1 MKLNS
6 LKQNIP
12 LGRLGTA
19 DDIALIVVF
28 LASAAAD
35 YILVLISRECA
46 MDVTS
51 RPISTTALTVLEQAA
66 WRALE
71 ASILY
76 YQGRPVGTIAARDP
90 NVDALNYD
98 QCFVRD
104 FVPSALAF
112 LIRGDAEIVHNF
124 LVETLALQSQK
135 RQMDCFK
142 PGQGLMPASFK
153 VQTVNGQEQMIAD
166 FGEQAIGRVTPIDS
180 CLWWVILLRAYSNAT
195 GDIQL
200 ASEPEF
206 QHGIR
211 LILDL
216 CLAARFDM
224 YPTLLVPDGAFMID
238 RRMGV
243 YGHPLEIQVL
253 FYAMLRSAQELLLP
267 DEQNLLYLNAVEE
280 RLNHLSYHLREYYW
294 LDFKHL
300 NQIYHYKEE
309 EFGDRAINKFNIY
322 PDSIPQWLIEW
333 LSKTVGYYA
342 GNLSSGWMDFRF
354 FALGNLMAVI
364 TGLATHEQS
373 QAIMNLIEQ
382 HRDDLIGE
390 MPMKICFPA
399 LQDLE
404 WKIITGCDA
413 KNVPWSYHNGGN
425 WPVLLW
431 MLAAAA
437 VKMGRIE
444 LAQKAIAI
452 AESNLQ
458 TDEFPEYYDGRY
470 GHLIG
475 REARNYQTWTI
486 AGYLVA
492 KAIIEDPNYL
502 SLICFNGENAVMPC
516 IV

>member
-1 MKLNS
+1 
-6 LKQNIP
+6 
-12 LGRLGTA
+12 
-19 DDIALIVVF
+19 
-28 LASAAAD
+28 
-35 YILVLISRECA
+35 

-51 RPISTTALTVLEQAA
+51 RLTGVTATDTLKQVA
-66 WRALE
+66 WQELE

-76 YQGRPVGTIAARDP
+76 YQGRPIGTIAAHDSS
-90 NVDALNYD
+90 VDTLNYD
-98 QCFVRD
+98 QCFIRD

-112 LIRGDAEIVHNF
+112 LMRGDAEIVRHF
-124 LVETLALQSQK
+124 LVETLALQSQE

-153 VQTVNGQEQMIAD
+153 VQIIDNQEQLVAD
-166 FGEQAIGRVTPIDS
+166 FGEQSIGRVTPIDS
-180 CLWWVILLRAYSNAT
+180 CLWWVILLRAYVKAT
-195 GDIQL
+195 GDLQL
-200 ASEPEF
+200 NSKPEF
-206 QHGIR
+206 QQAIR

-216 CLAARFDM
+216 CLSARFDM
-224 YPTLLVPDGAFMID
+224 YPTLLVPDGSFMID

-243 YGHPLEIQVL
+243 YGRPLEIQVL

-267 DEQNLLYLNAVEE
+267 NDQNLLYLNAIEE

-300 NQIYHYKEE
+300 NEIYRYKEE
-309 EFGDRAINKFNIY
+309 EFGDRAVNKFNIY
-322 PDSIPQWLIEW
+322 PDSIPQWLVEW
-333 LSKTVGYYA
+333 ISRTAGYYA
-342 GNLSSGWMDFRF
+342 GNLGSGWMDFRF
-354 FALGNLMAVI
+354 FALGNLMTVI

-382 HRDDLIGE
+382 RWDDLIGQ

-404 WKIITGCDA
+404 WKLLTGCDA

-431 MLAAAA
+431 MLTAAA
-437 VKMGRIE
+437 VKVGRTE

-452 AESNLQ
+452 AVSNLEP
-458 TDEFPEYYDGRY
+458 DEFPEYYDGRY

-475 REARNYQTWTI
+475 REARKHQTWTI

-492 KAIIEDPNYL
+492 KAIIENPDYL
-502 SLICFNGENAVMPC
+502 SLVCFSDDITVMHC
-516 IV
+516 AIK

>member
-1 MKLNS
+1 
-6 LKQNIP
+6 
-12 LGRLGTA
+12 
-19 DDIALIVVF
+19 
-28 LASAAAD
+28 
-35 YILVLISRECA
+35 
-46 MDVTS
+46 MDVT
-51 RPISTTALTVLEQAA
+51 RSTSATATTLLEQSA
-66 WRALE
+66 WQALE

-76 YQGRPVGTIAARDP
+76 YQGRPVGTIAARDSS
-90 NVDALNYD
+90 VDALNYD

-112 LIRGDAEIVHNF
+112 LTRGDTEIVRNF
-124 LVETLALQSQK
+124 LVETLALQSQE

-153 VQTVNGQEQMIAD
+153 VQTVSGQERLIAD

-180 CLWWVILLRAYSNAT
+180 CLWWVILLRAYVKAT
-195 GDIQL
+195 GDFQF
-200 ASEPEF
+200 ASEPNF

-243 YGHPLEIQVL
+243 YGRPLEIQVL
-253 FYAMLRSAQELLLP
+253 FYAMLRSTQELLLP
-267 DEQNLLYLNAVEE
+267 NAQNLLYLSAVAE

-294 LDFKHL
+294 LDFQHL
-300 NQIYHYKEE
+300 NQIYRYKEE
-309 EFGDRAINKFNIY
+309 EFGDRAVNKFNIY
-322 PDSIPQWLIEW
+322 PDSIPQWLVEW
-333 LSKTVGYYA
+333 LTKTAGYYA
-342 GNLSSGWMDFRF
+342 GNLGAGWMDFRF

-382 HRDDLIGE
+382 RWDDLVGQ

-404 WKIITGCDA
+404 WKILTGCDP
-413 KNVPWSYHNGGN
+413 KNAPWSYHNGGN

-431 MLAAAA
+431 VLTAAA
-437 VKMGRIE
+437 VKMDRIE
-444 LAQKAIAI
+444 FVQTAIAI

-458 TDEFPEYYDGRY
+458 ADAFPEYYDGRS

-475 REARNYQTWTI
+475 REARKDQTWTI

-492 KAIIEDPNYL
+492 KAMIEHPNYL
-502 SLICFNGENAVMPC
+502 SLVCFSDDIPAVRC
-516 IV
+516 TV